1 MNNSVNVQNEN
12 NNELKKAILIGIIVS
27 IVGSIVVILILKFLI
42 IVNKIRINRYISI
55 TCIMT
60 ISTI

>member
-27 IVGSIVVILILKFLI
+27 IVGSIVVI
-42 IVNKIRINRYISI
+42 
-55 TCIMT
+55 
-60 ISTI
+60 

>member
-27 IVGSIVVILILKFLI
+27 VVGSVCGDF
-42 IVNKIRINRYISI
+42 N
-55 TCIMT
+55 T
-60 ISTI
+60 